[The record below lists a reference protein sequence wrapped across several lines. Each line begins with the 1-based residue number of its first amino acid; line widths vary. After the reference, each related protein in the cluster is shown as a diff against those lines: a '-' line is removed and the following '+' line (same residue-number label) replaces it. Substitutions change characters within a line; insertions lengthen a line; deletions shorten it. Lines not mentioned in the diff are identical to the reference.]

1 MERSVTDQCP
11 DFPLA
16 LLANALN
23 NPDTAYKYLG
33 LENLNNASA
42 HHIQFWNS
50 FASIPKLQKISGL
63 SVRDIWIDS
72 SSGLPLKISYLR
84 HEASGNAPAIAVEA
98 SFSDYRN
105 ISGVLYPFSIQRSL
119 NGTPWATI
127 TIQSVVLNTGLT
139 DSNFPVQTGVAE

>member
-1 MERSVTDQCP
+1 MS

-23 NPDTAYKYLG
+23 NPDTAYKYVG

-42 HHIQFWNS
+42 HHVQFWNS
-50 FASIPKLQKISGL
+50 FASVPKLQRISGL

-84 HEASGNAPAIAVEA
+84 HEGGGNAPTIAVDA

-105 ISGVLYPFSIQRSL
+105 VSGVLYPFSIQRSL

-139 DSNFPVQTGVAE
+139 DSNFPVQTGAAQ